1 MAFMRILV
9 DGHSLLH
16 QWRELAPGK
25 PRHSPVVL
33 EELICRLTQYHDA
46 IDTPITLVFDGSRPL
61 GETDDGDLNGAVEI
75 LYSHAGQS
83 AAQLIERMA
92 YRLHG
97 QGEVLMV
104 TNKTTE
110 RAPMPPN
117 GTQVS
122 SCGDFIRMIES
133 CLENLEREIQN
144 YNCQERS
151 KFLRHG

>member
-1 MAFMRILV
+1 MRILV

-25 PRHSPVVL
+25 PCHSPAAR

-46 IDTPITLVFDGSRPL
+46 TGTPITLVFDGSRPA
-61 GETDDGDLNGAVEI
+61 GEVDDGDQNGTVSI
-75 LYSHAGQS
+75 VYSRAGQT
-83 AAQLIERMA
+83 ADQLIERMA

-97 QGEVLMV
+97 QGEVLVV
-104 TNKTTE
+104 TNDITE
-110 RAPMPPN
+110 RETVAPN

-122 SCGDFIRMIES
+122 SCVNFIRMIEG
-133 CLENLEREIQN
+133 CLESLEREIQN
-144 YNCQERS
+144 YNRQERT